1 MGPTIVFQGETIAPE
16 RFEDH
21 WRRSAAA
28 LRAAGV
34 KEGDV
39 VALMMRNSPDALA
52 LMWAVRH
59 LGALWCPVNW
69 HFKTDEV
76 QYILRNSGARLLVA
90 DAALLQGLQGLQTAG
105 LAVFSS
111 RGTTPGVPAWEA
123 QRDAAQALQGPPAP
137 VRGAMFYTSGTTG
150 RPKGIV
156 RAPSTPA
163 QLALAGQVREM
174 AYGIVP
180 GLRALVN
187 APLYHSAPNS
197 YALGVTQVG
206 GTLFLEERFDAER
219 TLALIHEHRIT
230 HAYLVPT
237 MYVRMLALPA
247 DVRARYDLSCM
258 KHVASTG
265 SPCPPDVKRAMIDWW
280 GPVITECYGS
290 SELGYM
296 TLLTAEQALRKP
308 GSAGA
313 ALPGVTLKILDDE
326 GRPLP
331 NGTAGL
337 IYVAQPAFADFTY
350 VGNDEAR
357 RRMEVDG
364 LKTMGDVG
372 YLDDDGFLFIVDRQ
386 ADMVISGGVNIYPLE
401 IEAVLHGMPGVA
413 DCAVFGIPDD
423 EFGESLAAAVQC
435 VPGALLTADDVRGY
449 IREHMASYKV
459 PRVVAFHDQLP
470 REDTGKI
477 FKRRLREPYWAG
489 RSRRV

>member
-180 GLRALVN
+180 GC
-187 APLYHSAPNS
+187 
-197 YALGVTQVG
+197 
-206 GTLFLEERFDAER
+206 
-219 TLALIHEHRIT
+219 
-230 HAYLVPT
+230 
-237 MYVRMLALPA
+237 
-247 DVRARYDLSCM
+247 AR
-258 KHVASTG
+258 
-265 SPCPPDVKRAMIDWW
+265 W
-280 GPVITECYGS
+280 
-290 SELGYM
+290 
-296 TLLTAEQALRKP
+296 
-308 GSAGA
+308 
-313 ALPGVTLKILDDE
+313 
-326 GRPLP
+326 
-331 NGTAGL
+331 
-337 IYVAQPAFADFTY
+337 
-350 VGNDEAR
+350 
-357 RRMEVDG
+357 
-364 LKTMGDVG
+364 
-372 YLDDDGFLFIVDRQ
+372 
-386 ADMVISGGVNIYPLE
+386 
-401 IEAVLHGMPGVA
+401 
-413 DCAVFGIPDD
+413 
-423 EFGESLAAAVQC
+423 
-435 VPGALLTADDVRGY
+435 
-449 IREHMASYKV
+449 
-459 PRVVAFHDQLP
+459 
-470 REDTGKI
+470 
-477 FKRRLREPYWAG
+477 
-489 RSRRV
+489 

>member
-1 MGPTIVFQGETIAPE
+1 
-16 RFEDH
+16 
-21 WRRSAAA
+21 
-28 LRAAGV
+28 
-34 KEGDV
+34 
-39 VALMMRNSPDALA
+39 
-52 LMWAVRH
+52 
-59 LGALWCPVNW
+59 
-69 HFKTDEV
+69 
-76 QYILRNSGARLLVA
+76 
-90 DAALLQGLQGLQTAG
+90 
-105 LAVFSS
+105 
-111 RGTTPGVPAWEA
+111 
-123 QRDAAQALQGPPAP
+123 
-137 VRGAMFYTSGTTG
+137 
-150 RPKGIV
+150 
-156 RAPSTPA
+156 
-163 QLALAGQVREM
+163 
-174 AYGIVP
+174 
-180 GLRALVN
+180 
-187 APLYHSAPNS
+187 
-197 YALGVTQVG
+197 
-206 GTLFLEERFDAER
+206 
-219 TLALIHEHRIT
+219 
-230 HAYLVPT
+230 
-237 MYVRMLALPA
+237 
-247 DVRARYDLSCM
+247 
-258 KHVASTG
+258 
-265 SPCPPDVKRAMIDWW
+265 
-280 GPVITECYGS
+280 
-290 SELGYM
+290 M